1 MDPQQVG
8 QEVREAVDAAMQD
21 LLTLGQHMR
30 DSGFPAVVSVT
41 QKLLRIKFLA
51 DEIGASR

>member
-1 MDPQQVG
+1 MDAQHVG
-8 QEVREAVDAAMQD
+8 GEIREAADEAMLE

-41 QKLLRIKFLA
+41 QRLLRIKLLA
-51 DEIGASR
+51 DEIEAAK

>member
-1 MDPQQVG
+1 MDAQHVG
-8 QEVREAVDAAMQD
+8 GEIHEAADEAMLE

-41 QKLLRIKFLA
+41 QRLLRIKLLA
-51 DEIGASR
+51 DEIGGAK

>member
-1 MDPQQVG
+1 MDQSLVAEQLK
-8 QEVREAVDAAMQD
+8 EAADEAMIE

-41 QKLLRIKFLA
+41 QRLLRIKLLA
-51 DEIGASR
+51 DEIGVAK